1 MAKKD
6 ENILFKKKNTA
17 ANKLKKGLIKIIDI
31 FCEIIVVIVK
41 LIFNYFW
48 EIVTLGIFIF
58 IPYKLLSC
66 CDEEA
71 KINNIYIE
79 KINTKKNA
87 VVSKY
92 KETMTFKYDVKF
104 YYEEDNVFHLTTVHN
119 EIINSF
125 NIDRKNIIIYEQAQ
139 LDSPYVEIIAKR
151 RPGKVCSF
159 FSTQEAIKKASHNTF
174 AIDIPWGLR
183 DKKSFDV
190 KCNVWFD
197 NKIMYDVTDL
207 VKTNELRLKND
218 NDQTFSDRRYYVLYV
233 IDEIRL
239 HVPSYE
245 PLQKTKIEK
254 DSIETDTIYVDKSI
268 DEYAMKRIEE
278 KIKKA
283 LGDTLVS
290 NALKTPLQKK
300 SHISRHMLC
309 YN

>member
-17 ANKLKKGLIKIIDI
+17 ANKLKKCLIKIIDI
-31 FCEIIVVIVK
+31 FIKIIAGIISF
-41 LIFNYFW
+41 IFNFFW

-71 KINNIYIE
+71 KINNIYVE

-92 KETMTFKYDVKF
+92 KETLIFRYDVKF
-104 YYEEDNVFHLTTVHN
+104 YYEEDNVFHLTTVHD

-125 NIDRKNIIIYEQAQ
+125 NIDRKNIIIYEQAK

-159 FSTQEAIKKASHNTF
+159 FGTQEAIKKASHNTF

-183 DKKSFDV
+183 DKKSFDD

-197 NKIMYDVTDL
+197 NKIIYDVTDL
-207 VKTNELRLKND
+207 VKSNDLRLKND
-218 NDQTFSDRRYYVLYV
+218 NDQTFNDRRYYVLYV

-245 PLQKTKIEK
+245 PLQKTKTEK
-254 DSIETDTIYVDKSI
+254 DSIEEDTIYVD
-268 DEYAMKRIEE
+268 EYTMKRIEE
-278 KIKKA
+278 KIKK
-283 LGDTLVS
+283 
-290 NALKTPLQKK
+290 
-300 SHISRHMLC
+300 R
-309 YN
+309 